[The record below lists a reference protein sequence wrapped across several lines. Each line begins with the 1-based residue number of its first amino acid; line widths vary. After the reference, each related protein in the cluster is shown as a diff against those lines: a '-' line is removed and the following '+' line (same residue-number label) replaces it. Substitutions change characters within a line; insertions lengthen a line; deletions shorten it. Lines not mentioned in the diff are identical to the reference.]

1 MAPAAGDTKMATK
14 KLRNPTRFKRVTKN
28 PCKGPITKS
37 ISNIVNS
44 SRNLAKQKVI
54 TSVPDTASPEEDAL
68 AVLSAFGISAI
79 DQSENSSA
87 TLIDGNFLDSSKLE
101 ILQKT
106 QDKNPNITRRQ
117 EFENLKNKKVPVS
130 KVFEQSVS
138 NPINEL
144 DACQTNTYRA
154 PKGQPINVIEI
165 ADDFVKSSQLSLA
178 KRLSQ

>member
-1 MAPAAGDTKMATK
+1 MATK

-44 SRNLAKQKVI
+44 SRNLAKQKAI

-87 TLIDGNFLDSSKLE
+87 TLIDGDFLDSSKLE
-101 ILQKT
+101 VFQKT
-106 QDKNPNITRRQ
+106 QDRNPNI
-117 EFENLKNKKVPVS
+117 
-130 KVFEQSVS
+130 FEQSVS

-144 DACQTNTYRA
+144 DACQVNTYRA
-154 PKGQPINVIEI
+154 QREQPINVIEI

-178 KRLSQ
+178 KRLAQ